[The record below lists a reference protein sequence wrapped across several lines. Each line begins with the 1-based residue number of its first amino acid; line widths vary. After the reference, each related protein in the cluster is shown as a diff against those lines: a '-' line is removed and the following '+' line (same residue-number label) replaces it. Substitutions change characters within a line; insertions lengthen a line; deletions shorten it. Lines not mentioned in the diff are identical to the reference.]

1 MEKRYPLIEYRCM
14 VMRWGDMDAIGHLNN
29 TQYFR
34 YLEQVR
40 LDWLESL
47 GLGIQPG
54 GVGPVIAATSC
65 TFRRELSYPATVRIS
80 LELEHLGRSSLKLRH
95 HFFRDEDDETV
106 YAYADVTLVWVDY
119 STGQAVALPESI
131 RAVLA
136 PLAAQLVTEAP
147 AAD

>member
-1 MEKRYPLIEYRCM
+1 MEKRYPLVDTRRI

-34 YLEQVR
+34 YLEQIR
-40 LDWLESL
+40 LEWLESL

-65 TFRRELSYPATVRIS
+65 TFRRELTYPATVVIS
-80 LELEHLGRSSLKLRH
+80 IELERLGRSSVKLRH
-95 HFFRDEDDETV
+95 HFFREGDAQTV

-119 STGQAVALPESI
+119 ASGQAVALPPAV
-131 RAVLA
+131 RAVLE
-136 PLAAQLVTEAP
+136 PLAAQAAALAP
-147 AAD
+147 AD

>member
-1 MEKRYPLIEYRCM
+1 MEKQYPLIEKRRI

-40 LDWLESL
+40 LEWLESL
-47 GLGIQPG
+47 GHGIQPG

-65 TFRRELSYPATVRIS
+65 TFRRELTYPATVVVS
-80 LELEHLGRSSLKLRH
+80 LELEHLGRSSIRLRH
-95 HFFRDEDDETV
+95 HFYREGDDDTV

-119 STGQAVALPESI
+119 AKGQAVVLPEPI
-131 RAVLA
+131 RAALA
-136 PLAAQLVTEAP
+136 PLVVLLPPSAAAV
-147 AAD
+147 